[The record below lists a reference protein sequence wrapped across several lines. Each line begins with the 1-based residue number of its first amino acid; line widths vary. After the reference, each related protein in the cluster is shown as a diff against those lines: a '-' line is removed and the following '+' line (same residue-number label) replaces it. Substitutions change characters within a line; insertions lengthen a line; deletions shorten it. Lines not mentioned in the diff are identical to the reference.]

1 MTITKSRISSG
12 VAAVAVI
19 VGGLGA
25 LPASASTEPP
35 APPSTEPSTPPV
47 AVEELTR
54 LDADTLV
61 RGAVTDDVTATLNIT
76 VEGMDPIAV
85 DIADLSHIA
94 VARITIQP
102 GGQLPW
108 HTHPGPVLVTV
119 TQGELIYVVSDTCE
133 ERSYPAG
140 TAFVDAGVI
149 HSVYNPTDGETVIVA
164 TYLQMAAEGPL
175 SITEGI
181 AAPDDNCGVPG
192 AETSSPSSDTTETV
206 HTTVP
211 ETSVATE
218 TSMATET
225 TSPA

>member
-47 AVEELTR
+47 AAEELTR

-61 RGAVTDDVTATLNIT
+61 RGAVTDNVTATLT
-76 VEGMDPIAV
+76 VTHEGMDPIVV

-102 GGQLPW
+102 GAQVPW
-108 HTHPGPVLVTV
+108 HTHDGPVLVTV
-119 TQGELIYVVSDTCE
+119 THGELIYVVADSCE

-192 AETSSPSSDTTETV
+192 AETSSPSSDTTEAATV
-206 HTTVP
+206 
-211 ETSVATE
+211 TSVATE
-218 TSMATET
+218 T
-225 TSPA
+225 TSP

>member
-108 HTHPGPVLVTV
+108 HTHSGPVLVTV

-181 AAPDDNCGVPG
+181 AAPADNCGVPA

-206 HTTVP
+206 DTTVP